1 MERTPD
7 RSMSLF
13 TALVSATAT
22 ALALDYVAHAE
33 WGLTLVVIR
42 RDALVGAGV
51 FAFATIIIALIERT
65 RNRNL

>member
-13 TALVSATAT
+13 TALATAT
-22 ALALDYVAHAE
+22 VTAVALDYIAHAE
-33 WGLTLVVIR
+33 WGLTLVLIR
-42 RDALVGAGV
+42 RDALVVAGV
-51 FAFATIIIALIERT
+51 LTLVTILRAVIERK